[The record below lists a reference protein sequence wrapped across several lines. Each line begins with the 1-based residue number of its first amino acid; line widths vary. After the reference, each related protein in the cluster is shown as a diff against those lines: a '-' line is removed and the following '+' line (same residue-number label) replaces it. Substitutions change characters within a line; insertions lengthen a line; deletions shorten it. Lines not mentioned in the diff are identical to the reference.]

1 MKTISLRAALM
12 SFGVGAVA
20 LSALAYAAGSL
31 HGSTNKDLM
40 DAMHGEAFANVKY
53 MAYADAA
60 RAHGNPQLGDLFE
73 RTANVERQQ
82 HFAEH
87 AKLAGLVGSDADNL
101 RDAITGENYET
112 TKMYPQMGR
121 RADAAGNKAV
131 AQHFRE
137 VGKDEANHRDTFKSA
152 LAKLEVKQT
161 R

>member
-1 MKTISLRAALM
+1 MKTISLRTALAT
-12 SFGVGAVA
+12 FGVGAVA

-31 HGSTNKDLM
+31 HASTTKDLM
-40 DAMHGEAFANVKY
+40 DAMHGEAFAGAKY

-73 RTANVERQQ
+73 RTAKVERQE

-87 AKLAGLVGSDADNL
+87 AKLAGLAGSDADNL
-101 RDAITGENYET
+101 RDASTGENYET
-112 TKMYPQMGR
+112 TEMYPQMAR
-121 RADAAGNKAV
+121 RAEAAGDKAV

-137 VGKDEANHRDTFKSA
+137 VGKDEAKHRDAFKAA
-152 LAKLEVKQT
+152 LTKLEAKRT

>member
-12 SFGVGAVA
+12 TFGVGAVA

-31 HGSTNKDLM
+31 HGSTTKDLM

-73 RTANVERQQ
+73 RTAKVERQE

-87 AKLAGLVGSDADNL
+87 AKLAGLVGNDADNL
-101 RDAITGENYET
+101 RDASKGENYET
-112 TKMYPQMGR
+112 TMMYPQMAR
-121 RADAAGNKAV
+121 RAEAAGDKAV

-137 VGKDEANHRDTFKSA
+137 VGKDEAKHRDAFGAA
-152 LAKLEVKQT
+152 LANLEAKRT